1 LSRELLPVCYTE
13 SYSRSYGKDGVTKR
27 VKNMFK
33 TYHHRENQKMGVE
46 DKTTKTARTTRAPWA
61 LGFSVCFF
69 PTS

>member
-1 LSRELLPVCYTE
+1 MT
-13 SYSRSYGKDGVTKR
+13 YGKDGVTKR

-61 LGFSVCFF
+61 LSFSVCFF